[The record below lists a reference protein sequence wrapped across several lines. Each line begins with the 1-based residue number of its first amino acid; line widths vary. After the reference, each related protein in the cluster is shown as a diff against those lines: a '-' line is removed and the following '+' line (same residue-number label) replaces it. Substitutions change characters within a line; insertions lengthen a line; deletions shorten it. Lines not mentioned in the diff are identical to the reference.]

1 MKRKS
6 LVPFNLQF
14 FAEGEGEGE
23 PSVTPGGEGEKSGSE
38 GEGST
43 AEGGAGTK
51 DTKEGTAEKTFTQS
65 QVTAMMTREKNQ
77 GKKAAIKDLGFKSES
92 EAKQAI
98 KLLNALLDSQKSPE
112 DKAKEGTTKAND
124 EKDEAIRR
132 AEAAENK
139 LACVMAG
146 VSNDSVDDV
155 LAIALLKVTDDKPID
170 KVLAEMKKEKRYSSF
185 FGSASGDSGTG
196 ENPGHS
202 KGSNTGGNAGNYGKR
217 LAQSFS
223 TADSSGGKKKSAFF
237 MED

>member
-14 FAEGEGEGE
+14 FAEGSGNESEGEGE
-23 PSVTPGGEGEKSGSE
+23 NNTPDTGDGGKSNTGEANDSDGKQKDKP
-38 GEGST
+38 
-43 AEGGAGTK
+43 AG
-51 DTKEGTAEKTFTQS
+51 KTFTQDE
-65 QVTAMMTREKNQ
+65 VNTMMSREKKQ
-77 GKKAAIKDLGFKSES
+77 GRSAAIKELGFKSES

-98 KLLNALLDSQKSPE
+98 KLLNALLDSQKSSE
-112 DKAKEGTTKAND
+112 DKEKEGKNKANE

-146 VSNDSVDDV
+146 VSNDAVEDV

-202 KGSNTGGNAGNYGKR
+202 KGGNTGGNVSDYGKR

-223 TADSSGGKKKSAFF
+223 AADSSGGKKKSAFF